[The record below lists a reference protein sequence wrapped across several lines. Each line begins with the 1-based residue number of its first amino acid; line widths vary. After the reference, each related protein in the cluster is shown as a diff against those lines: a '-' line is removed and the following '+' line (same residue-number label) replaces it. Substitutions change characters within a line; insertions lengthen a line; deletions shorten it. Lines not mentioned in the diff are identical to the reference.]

1 MQRGE
6 RWPGQ
11 VPRATLSKPTPA
23 PHRAGD
29 TASPAPRGLLGGC
42 GRGDGAP
49 WRGEG
54 HHCPH
59 AAEGTSSHSGILSW
73 PVVTR
78 CPRCL
83 HLPAQAGGR
92 GHVLSLAGVS
102 FSPSQEAEATPPS
115 SEPRPPHCLQAA
127 EQAPTPM
134 QQSQPPSPGTGAGRV
149 QAAQAAHEHAP
160 PQENT
165 PRIRSFTLTQ
175 RGRWG
180 HRGGCDTHTRGDNGN
195 KYGVGVARAGPR
207 APWPEPVPT
216 PQPPP

>member
-1 MQRGE
+1 M
-6 RWPGQ
+6 
-11 VPRATLSKPTPA
+11 A
-23 PHRAGD
+23 RAGAACHSQQ
-29 TASPAPRGLLGGC
+29 THPGTPQGGRHSQSSSKGAPRWLWARGWGPVA
-42 GRGDGAP
+42 GRGAP
-49 WRGEG
+49 LSPCRRRNKL
-54 HHCPH
+54 PLRDP
-59 AAEGTSSHSGILSW
+59 LSW